1 MTLMPAQYEIK
12 LDSLPPPCLFHL
24 DLSISRFDEKLPLIS
39 SSLLPL
45 LLLRLSFSLP
55 PISSPVWGLHH
66 DGARNSEQEIA
77 RVWGPAKSTSGR
89 FVGALGMANTGSRE
103 QSTLL
108 VLYEPDPSP
117 AIFPTSSLLLLL
129 ARTLSL
135 MANDIACFCN
145 FSIGPRRRMISA
157 EFTLITASNLTKYLL
172 NISL

>member
-12 LDSLPPPCLFHL
+12 LDSFPPPCLFHL

-45 LLLRLSFSLP
+45 LLLRLSFFLP

-66 DGARNSEQEIA
+66 DGARNSEQESA

-108 VLYEPDPSP
+108 VLYEPDPTP
-117 AIFPTSSLLLLL
+117 AIFPTSSLLLL
-129 ARTLSL
+129 AGKDTV
-135 MANDIACFCN
+135 AD
-145 FSIGPRRRMISA
+145 G
-157 EFTLITASNLTKYLL
+157 K
-172 NISL
+172 